1 MTFVDAI
8 GAVVFIGI
16 VVIIMMAARRT

>member
-16 VVIIMMAARRT
+16 VSIIYMSARRS

>member
-1 MTFVDAI
+1 MTFTDAI

-16 VVIIMMAARRT
+16 VVIIMMAARRG